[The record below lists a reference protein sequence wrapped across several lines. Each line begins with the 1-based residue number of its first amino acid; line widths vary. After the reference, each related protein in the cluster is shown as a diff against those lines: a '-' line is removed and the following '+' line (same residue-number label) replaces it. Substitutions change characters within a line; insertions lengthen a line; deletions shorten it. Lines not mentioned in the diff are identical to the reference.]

1 MDTPLTDLAARY
13 SRQYGADAHSNE
25 GMRQLYNRYVKERDS
40 SILDAA
46 AATAALDV
54 LVFGDQIDTGAITPQ
69 MEGAFGLAA
78 SNVASRMTLAE
89 RLAELGDSSENE
101 RRGFLNLLKGKLFEV
116 TVHDRLNDGQRVGDL
131 VLSVGQRAELAPD
144 PTNPGWDLRIA
155 NLDGSTNELLQ
166 LKATDSLQPIS
177 NALANAPEFRVLA
190 TDEGVDQ
197 AVESLLNPENVLHSG
212 ISDAQLEDKVA
223 APLEP
228 LLDTKLENFFEAVAP
243 GLPFVLIGLTEGTKV
258 LMGRQAF
265 ELAVQRSVERGTK
278 TGAAMAVG
286 GLMALVGAGAI
297 SLPAAFATRI
307 GIDRY
312 RIQAGL
318 SKRLSADTESI
329 AALIP
334 A

>member
-1 MDTPLTDLAARY
+1 MGSPLDDLATAYTRM
-13 SRQYGADAHSNE
+13 YGAEVQSRE
-25 GMRQLYNRYVKERDS
+25 RLRQLYDRRIDERET
-40 SILDAA
+40 SILDAVA
-46 AATAALDV
+46 LTAALDV
-54 LVFGDQIDTGAITPQ
+54 VVFGDQVDTIAITPE
-69 MEGAFGLAA
+69 MEKAFGLAA

-89 RLAELGDSSENE
+89 RFAELGDSSENE

-131 VLSVGQRAELAPD
+131 VLSAGQRAELAPD
-144 PTNPGWDLRIA
+144 PTNPGWDLRIV
-155 NLDGSTNELLQ
+155 NSDGSTNELLQ

-177 NALANAPEFRVLA
+177 DALANAPEFRVLA

-197 AVESLLNPENVLHSG
+197 AVESLLNPENLLRSG
-212 ISDAQLEDKVA
+212 ISDTQLEDKVA
-223 APLEP
+223 APMEP
-228 LLDTKLENFFEAVAP
+228 LLDTGFEDFFEAVVP

-258 LMGRQAF
+258 LIGRQSF
-265 ELAVQRSVERGTK
+265 ELAVQRSVERSTK

-286 GLMALVGAGAI
+286 GLMALVGAGVI

-329 AALIP
+329 GALIP